1 MMTLGP
7 AAVPV
12 VADDTSAISV
22 VSEVRISSRSTWS
35 DRRWVFDGRRPGLVD
50 HDFIVDWSFELPGG
64 SCFTDPQWAAL
75 LEAARRYLWTLATD
89 PPPGRGSTRSL
100 TLITVFCQ
108 LRLLIRWMIEQRYT
122 CFADLDRDATGRF
135 IATVAERCGRAGTRL
150 APTTLNQF
158 RRLLLTLYQQRGKL
172 PDAPRE
178 HPFGGDRLSI
188 PTSFRQAV
196 HNPLPHTPDAIA
208 VPLISAALR
217 LIRQPAEDVIALRD
231 RVQGIYQDGLD
242 QGRQRDTARNA
253 ARIAAS
259 TFEFATLDNE
269 EAPWHPA
276 TVSTK
281 RVRFLVERIY
291 DACFVTIAYLVGAR
305 VSEIFGLE
313 VGCIEQ
319 HASADGTET
328 FSYLCGRI
336 YKTAPGPDG
345 DPHRWVAPA
354 PVVRAV
360 EVLERLSEP
369 LRRRTGRPEL
379 WLAMQGHGIVERRPV
394 EVPSVSTMIVR
405 LNRQFAPFIGLPPHR
420 DGHPWHLTTHQG
432 RKTFARF
439 VGRRDRTGLHA
450 LQAHFGHVS
459 RIMTDSAYVGT
470 DFDLAELIDAQA
482 MEETRAAL
490 EELLTATRL
499 AGKAG
504 HQIAARSPFRGRTRN
519 SDVKQY
525 VEFVLTE
532 TDMRLGACDWGYCV
546 YRRESSA
553 CLGDDRGP
561 NPALRTETTCITCAN
576 FAVTDKHRPVWE
588 ARHRRNLDL
597 LLHPMLDAESRTLAQ
612 TRVAECD
619 RVLAALDAGTAGYKD
634 AI

>member
-1 MMTLGP
+1 
-7 AAVPV
+7 
-12 VADDTSAISV
+12 
-22 VSEVRISSRSTWS
+22 
-35 DRRWVFDGRRPGLVD
+35 
-50 HDFIVDWSFELPGG
+50 
-64 SCFTDPQWAAL
+64 
-75 LEAARRYLWTLATD
+75 
-89 PPPGRGSTRSL
+89 
-100 TLITVFCQ
+100 
-108 LRLLIRWMIEQRYT
+108 
-122 CFADLDRDATGRF
+122 
-135 IATVAERCGRAGTRL
+135 
-150 APTTLNQF
+150 
-158 RRLLLTLYQQRGKL
+158 
-172 PDAPRE
+172 
-178 HPFGGDRLSI
+178 
-188 PTSFRQAV
+188 
-196 HNPLPHTPDAIA
+196 LPHTPDAIA

-217 LIRQPAEDVIALRD
+217 LIQQPAEDVIALRD

-291 DACFVTIAYLVGAR
+291 DACFITIAYLVGAR

-336 YKTAPGPDG
+336 YKTA
-345 DPHRWVAPA
+345 
-354 PVVRAV
+354 
-360 EVLERLSEP
+360 
-369 LRRRTGRPEL
+369 
-379 WLAMQGHGIVERRPV
+379 
-394 EVPSVSTMIVR
+394 
-405 LNRQFAPFIGLPPHR
+405 
-420 DGHPWHLTTHQG
+420 
-432 RKTFARF
+432 
-439 VGRRDRTGLHA
+439 
-450 LQAHFGHVS
+450 
-459 RIMTDSAYVGT
+459 
-470 DFDLAELIDAQA
+470 
-482 MEETRAAL
+482 
-490 EELLTATRL
+490 
-499 AGKAG
+499 
-504 HQIAARSPFRGRTRN
+504 
-519 SDVKQY
+519 
-525 VEFVLTE
+525 
-532 TDMRLGACDWGYCV
+532 GYCV

>member
-1 MMTLGP
+1 
-7 AAVPV
+7 
-12 VADDTSAISV
+12 
-22 VSEVRISSRSTWS
+22 
-35 DRRWVFDGRRPGLVD
+35 
-50 HDFIVDWSFELPGG
+50 
-64 SCFTDPQWAAL
+64 
-75 LEAARRYLWTLATD
+75 
-89 PPPGRGSTRSL
+89 
-100 TLITVFCQ
+100 
-108 LRLLIRWMIEQRYT
+108 
-122 CFADLDRDATGRF
+122 
-135 IATVAERCGRAGTRL
+135 
-150 APTTLNQF
+150 
-158 RRLLLTLYQQRGKL
+158 
-172 PDAPRE
+172 
-178 HPFGGDRLSI
+178 
-188 PTSFRQAV
+188 
-196 HNPLPHTPDAIA
+196 
-208 VPLISAALR
+208 LISAALR

-231 RVQGIYQDGLD
+231 RVQGIYQDALD
-242 QGRQRDTARNA
+242 QGRQRPA
-253 ARIAAS
+253 ARHAACAAAL

-269 EAPWHPA
+269 HAPWHSP
-276 TVSTK
+276 VVGTK
-281 RVRFLVERIY
+281 PVRFLIERIY
-291 DACFVTIAYLVGAR
+291 DACFVIIAYLVGAR
-305 VSEIFGLE
+305 VSEILGLE
-313 VGCIEQ
+313 LGCIER
-319 HASADGTET
+319 HASADGTEA
-328 FSYLCGRI
+328 FPYLCGRI

-345 DPHRWVAPA
+345 DPHRWVAPP

-379 WLAMQGHGIVERRPV
+379 WLAMLGHGIVESRPA

-405 LNRQFAPFIGLPPHR
+405 LNRHFAPFIGLPPHR
-420 DGHPWHLTTHQG
+420 GGHPWHLTTHQG

-459 RIMTDSAYVGT
+459 RIMTDRAYVGT
-470 DFDLAELIDAQA
+470 DFELAELIDAQA

-490 EELLTATRL
+490 EELLTTTSL

-504 HQIAARSPFRGRTRN
+504 HLIAARSPFRGRTRDG
-519 SDVKQY
+519 DVKQY

-561 NPALRTETTCITCAN
+561 NPALRTESTCITCAN

-597 LLHPMLDAESRTLAQ
+597 LLHPMLDAESRVLAQ
-612 TRVAECD
+612 TRVTECE
-619 RVLAALDAGTAGYKD
+619 RVLAGLDAGIAGHQD